1 MTKLRF
7 RCHNAVLFNTFC
19 RPTRLKGE
27 RCALRHWNQYRMSP
41 WRFFRRH
48 LGIFASIDAHCAAFA
63 AEMRRN
69 SGGIH
74 CVGGQGA
81 ARPVAGCGPDRLG
94 QRQRK
99 FVDLK
104 RDGERVS
111 DQRLH
116 EDEDREGEEDVFG
129 IAAARVGKF
138 LRLIQTKRMG

>member
-1 MTKLRF
+1 
-7 RCHNAVLFNTFC
+7 
-19 RPTRLKGE
+19 
-27 RCALRHWNQYRMSP
+27 
-41 WRFFRRH
+41 

-74 CVGGQGA
+74 CVGGAGSR
-81 ARPVAGCGPDRLG
+81 ARRVAGCGPDRLG

-111 DQRLH
+111 GQRLH
-116 EDEDREGEEDVFG
+116 EDEDGEGEEDVFG